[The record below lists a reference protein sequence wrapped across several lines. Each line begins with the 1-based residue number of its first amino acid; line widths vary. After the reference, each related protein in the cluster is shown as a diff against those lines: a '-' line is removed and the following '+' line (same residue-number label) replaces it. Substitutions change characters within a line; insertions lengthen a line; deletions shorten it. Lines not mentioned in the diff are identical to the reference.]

1 MHTYVDSINT
11 FSMKYETV
19 LELRHLAV
27 IEFSSISYT
36 EYSSIF
42 LLFIYVVIV
51 KHCCIFKLNMKPYKK
66 SRWWPNLYDM
76 YYYRLVKLKPKY
88 ILPAKR
94 HHKCYNSFW
103 VGEMQELFGQIVTQD
118 KTSIHPSICPY
129 VCWWVKGSV
138 RKDSQTST
146 EGLCTTPCRLPSGI
160 TTSWAVT

>member
-1 MHTYVDSINT
+1 MHTCWFI
-11 FSMKYETV
+11 FMKCETV
-19 LELRHLAV
+19 LELQQLAV

-36 EYSSIF
+36 EYSSIL
-42 LLFIYVVIV
+42 LLFICSVVIV
-51 KHCCIFKLNMKPYKK
+51 KHCCIFKLNLKR
-66 SRWWPNLYDM
+66 SRWWLNLYDM
-76 YYYRLVKLKPKY
+76 YSYRLVKLKPKY

-103 VGEMQELFGQIVTQD
+103 VREMQELFGQIVTQD
-118 KTSIHPSICPY
+118 RTYVHPSIHPSICPY